1 MTGRHNEEEVGPV
14 RMTRRA
20 TAIVTGAALGALLLG
35 GCAPSPGTAAVVD
48 GETITTAEVDEALA
62 DLTPI
67 LATASPSNVVS
78 LLIISPSFLAAAD
91 AAGFGVSEE
100 EGRAYIVA
108 AGLVTEA
115 QAAELSPGA
124 LEIVRFAVMQGSV
137 ATEADAAV
145 LDEAAARL
153 QESEIDLNPRFGAW
167 DSEALTA
174 TALDTPW
181 IVPGG

>member
-1 MTGRHNEEEVGPV
+1 MAERQLQEVFKE
-14 RMTRRA
+14 A
-20 TAIVTGAALGALLLG
+20 WSQALVG
-35 GCAPSPGTAAVVD
+35 
-48 GETITTAEVDEALA
+48 INTAEQEAEKVLQR
-62 DLTPI
+62 I
-67 LATASPSNVVS
+67 
-78 LLIISPSFLAAAD
+78 AD

>member
-1 MTGRHNEEEVGPV
+1 MTGRHYEEEVGPV
-14 RMTRRA
+14 TMSKRA
-20 TAIVTGAALGALLLG
+20 TVIATGALVGALLLG
-35 GCAPSPGTAAVVD
+35 GCAPRPGTAAVVD
-48 GETITTAEVDEALA
+48 GETITTAEVDEALE
-62 DLTPI
+62 DLAPV
-67 LATASPSNVVS
+67 LATASATNVVS

-91 AAGFGVSEE
+91 AAGFGVTEE
-100 EGRAYIVA
+100 AGRDYIVS

-115 QAAELSPGA
+115 EAAELSGGA

-137 ATEADAAV
+137 TTEAHVAV

-153 QESEIDLNPRFGAW
+153 QEAEVELNPRFGTW
-167 DSEALTA
+167 DPQSLTA